1 MNLEKILITGG
12 AGFIGYHLTKGL
24 LNSNKLVVCIDNLND
39 YYNSKLKQDRLKDL
53 GFDFDSSRIHNT
65 VNSNFSFLKMDINDS
80 DKLNNLFQKHQFDIV
95 IHLAAQAGVRHS
107 LSHPESY
114 ITTNINGFFNV
125 IDQCKTHKVKKLI
138 YASSSSVYGLNSKF
152 PYSETLKVN
161 TPISL
166 YAASKI
172 SNELIAH
179 SYSHLYGLNTIGL
192 RFFTVYGPWGRPDMA
207 YYKFSD
213 LISRN
218 KPIEVY
224 NNGLNKRDFTYIDD
238 VINCIIKIINNKVQQ
253 GKYNIFN
260 IGNSKSISVEKFISI
275 IEKNLNK
282 KAIKNYINS
291 QKGDVNKTLSD
302 TSLIKKRF
310 AYEANTDIELGLKFF
325 CEWYLSYNA
334 K

>member
-302 TSLIKKRF
+302 TSLIKK
-310 AYEANTDIELGLKFF
+310 GLLMKQIPT
-325 CEWYLSYNA
+325 
-334 K
+334 